1 MDRSVSSSVEEGP
14 VYTHQ
19 TMRLEEGMA
28 LECGAHLAPLEV
40 AYCTYGTLSATRDN
54 AILVCHALTGTS
66 ILQSLTR

>member
-40 AYCTYGTLSATRDN
+40 AYCTTVRCLLPAITPSLSVMR
-54 AILVCHALTGTS
+54 
-66 ILQSLTR
+66 